1 MPDPNA
7 VPEERTV
14 SDETPEERART
25 YHRKWGRSALAP
37 AQDGLALARD
47 VLALSAEKA
56 DAPSSAIRATE
67 EALRLRAEVN
77 RLRHGEKV
85 RDGMLRHLISGGDYD
100 PDIGGEPWWIHPL
113 APERPLTPDE
123 VAVLAALDTEEDR

>member
-1 MPDPNA
+1 
-7 VPEERTV
+7 V
-14 SDETPEERART
+14 SDETPEERAAA
-25 YHRKWGRSALAP
+25 WLALP
-37 AQDGLALARD
+37 WPNEDGIASTLARD
-47 VLALSAEKA
+47 VLALSAEV
-56 DAPSSAIRATE
+56 D
-67 EALRLRAEVN
+67 

-123 VAVLAALDTEEDR
+123 VAVLAALTEEDGAP